1 MIILYR
7 VANCDL
13 CDEVQDGLRE
23 LVVAHKVVAVEK
35 ERVASAVQVG
45 GAAGDFAEHPAEYP
59 APVAESLAQGAMP
72 VVADGDRVISGA
84 VALRDFMAELADEME
99 QWRKFQT
106 DACYIDDKGK
116 TC

>member
-7 VANCDL
+7 VAECDA
-13 CDEVQDGLRE
+13 CDEVEDALRE
-23 LVVAHKVVAVEK
+23 LVVAHEVIDVTGEPAKVGAHPSSLPLGTLEK
-35 ERVASAVQVG
+35 
-45 GAAGDFAEHPAEYP
+45 DNLP
-59 APVAESLAQGAMP
+59 L
-72 VVADGDRVISGA
+72 VVDGERVISGQTT
-84 VALRDFMAELADEME
+84 LRDYLAELAREME